1 MNTEINNCLFSNKEN
16 HDKENISCQVPNVS
30 PIGTSLQILTLSDNS
45 ITNIPEEHL
54 SIVTNLRQLG
64 VKNNQL
70 SSIANISG
78 K

>member
-1 MNTEINNCLFSNKEN
+1 MNTEINYCLLAPSKKEK
-16 HDKENISCQVPNVS
+16 HDKENISCQVS

-45 ITNIPEEHL
+45 ITSIPEEHL
-54 SIVTNLRQLG
+54 STVTNLRQLG